1 MNKYVLYSAVL
12 SLVFSFGNAYAQTE
26 SKKQVNPTVN
36 KDVMSIVQ
44 KELAEDPYFG
54 PYEAKLM
61 YRQLL
66 QNQHDQKIKK
76 EEKLNEFASTLNY
89 SEERKQRLS
98 ENYSK
103 TKPINYQ
110 ITAKDIQQVGEDIAT
125 DPTKAMTNL
134 MVSAKINDEFMPVE
148 VMSDMSDS
156 QDLPDV
162 TLQPLEQEQSDMT
175 TRSSGL
181 LPIRS
186 VRSINKEPEKKPEK
200 RLGVK
205 AYRLN
210 PDNFK

>member
-1 MNKYVLYSAVL
+1 MRFWKIICISMCLLCNSVRATELVDINTYTKLNDDNIQEVLLEFDIA
-12 SLVFSFGNAYAQTE
+12 
-26 SKKQVNPTVN
+26 
-36 KDVMSIVQ
+36 KDWHIF
-44 KELAEDPYFG
+44 A
-54 PYEAKLM
+54 PYEQEFGEPLKVEWLNINNENV
-61 YRQLL
+61 L
-66 QNQHDQKIKK
+66 
-76 EEKLNEFASTLNY
+76 EES
-89 SEERKQRLS
+89 
-98 ENYSK
+98 YSK

-148 VMSDMSDS
+148 VMSDVSDS

-162 TLQPLEQEQSDMT
+162 TLQPLEQERSDMT